1 MKNKFLTSLFVSLI
15 TVFNCY
21 SQTKKEQIKQLS
33 HRLDS
38 LSNIAAIREITIDSL
53 NVIHDKLKQNIEQI
67 SIVLSTRNKLIMDL
81 ESKIKKMDLENTQ
94 QKNQYTSNI
103 NLLKDSLNQMSLF
116 SNISE
121 GLSLTDFL
129 SSDKQ
134 SELSLNNEWWSSFNF
149 DFLSDA
155 DSTSINLTGKFVS
168 YWPDS
173 WNEIY
178 ANSKKIEYANGQLKN
193 GLKNGYWKYRLCN
206 GDISTEGSYV
216 NGLKN
221 GSWINYNPCN
231 SSGEYFSNLYV
242 DLDYY
247 EFNEWHKDILKEEI
261 IYKNGIPLDTFYYKN
276 SKNELKYKI
285 NHKTAQIFYDNNQPF
300 TNNTS
305 KIGSEETIIFNR
317 NGSIKYKMTISGNQR
332 IELFNNSNGYLIKKC
347 IYINDIGECDSFD
360 LNGKI
365 TFKGESG
372 ISEFG
377 TGKFGV
383 ECPCQ

>member
-1 MKNKFLTSLFVSLI
+1 MKNKFLTLLFVSLI

-285 NHKTAQIFYDNNQPF
+285 NYKTAQIFYDNNQPF

-365 TFKGESG
+365 TFKGKSG

>member
-1 MKNKFLTSLFVSLI
+1 MVNSFLISLFVSWI

-21 SQTKKEQIKQLS
+21 SQTKKEQIEQLS
-33 HRLDS
+33 HRIDS
-38 LSNIAAIREITIDSL
+38 LSNIATIREITIDSL
-53 NVIHDKLKQNIEQI
+53 NVIHDKLKQNMEQN
-67 SIVLSTRNKLIMDL
+67 SIVVSTRNKLIMDL
-81 ESKIKKMDLENTQ
+81 EYKIKKMDLENTQ

-103 NLLKDSLNQMSLF
+103 NLLKDSLKQLSLF
-116 SNISE
+116 PIISE
-121 GLSLTDFL
+121 GLSLTDFM

-134 SELSLNNEWWSSFNF
+134 SELSNNNEWWSSFNF

-155 DSTSINLTGKFVS
+155 DSTNINLTGKFVS

-178 ANSKKIEYANGQLKN
+178 ANSKKIEYANGELKN

-206 GDISTEGSYV
+206 GDINTEGSYI

-221 GSWINYNPCN
+221 GKWTNYNPCN
-231 SSGEYFSNLYV
+231 PGDEYFLHLYFT
-242 DLDYY
+242 LDYY
-247 EFNEWHKDILKEEI
+247 KFNEWYEDILKEEI

-305 KIGSEETIIFNR
+305 KIESEETIIFNR
-317 NGSIKYKMTISGNQR
+317 NGSIKYKMTISGNKR
-332 IELFNNSNGYLIKKC
+332 IELFNNSNGYLIEKC

-365 TFKGESG
+365 TYKGESG
-372 ISEFG
+372 MEEFG
-377 TGKFGV
+377 TGKFGI

>member
-1 MKNKFLTSLFVSLI
+1 MTNSFLISLFVSWI

-21 SQTKKEQIKQLS
+21 SQTKKEQIEQHY
-33 HRLDS
+33 HRIDS
-38 LSNIAAIREITIDSL
+38 LSNIATIREITIDSL
-53 NVIHDKLKQNIEQI
+53 NVIHDKLKQNIEQN
-67 SIVLSTRNKLIMDL
+67 SIVLSNRNKLIMDL
-81 ESKIKKMDLENTQ
+81 EAKINKMDVENAQ
-94 QKNQYTSNI
+94 QKNQYTLNI
-103 NLLKDSLNQMSLF
+103 NLLKDSLKKMSLF
-116 SNISE
+116 PIISE

-134 SELSLNNEWWSSFNF
+134 SELSNNNEWWSSFNF
-149 DFLSDA
+149 DFHSDA
-155 DSTSINLTGKFVS
+155 DSTNINLTGKFVS

-178 ANSKKIEYANGQLKN
+178 ANSKKIEYANGELKN

-206 GDISTEGSYV
+206 GDINTEGSYI

-221 GSWINYNPCN
+221 GNWTNYNPCN
-231 SSGEYFSNLYV
+231 PSDEYFFNLYV
-242 DLDYY
+242 TLDYY
-247 EFNEWHKDILKEEI
+247 KFNDWYEDILKEEI

-285 NHKTAQIFYDNNQPF
+285 NHKTAQIFYDNNQPL

-305 KIGSEETIIFNR
+305 KIESKETIIFNR
-317 NGSIKYKMTISGNQR
+317 NGSIKYKMTISGNKR
-332 IELFNNSNGYLIKKC
+332 IELFNNSNGYLIEKC

-365 TFKGESG
+365 TYKGESG
-372 ISEFG
+372 IEEFG
-377 TGKFGV
+377 TGKFGI